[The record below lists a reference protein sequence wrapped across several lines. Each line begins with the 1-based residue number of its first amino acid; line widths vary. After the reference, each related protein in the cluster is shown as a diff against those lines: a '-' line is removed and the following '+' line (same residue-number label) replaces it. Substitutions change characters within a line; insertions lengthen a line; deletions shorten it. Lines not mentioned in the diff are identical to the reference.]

1 MKIVICFD
9 PSKIEN
15 LNLGKD
21 DYVLVNSEIKSN
33 SFNVVK
39 ITEGFINYK
48 DYKDCYDLAI
58 EDYFKSL
65 GLNYSIKML
74 IESISPGLYLH
85 NLRFCVFWI
94 KCFNEILNDACTEII
109 FTDYVDD
116 LSYFPYYEA
125 EGEIN
130 RKLFYCNYDFISAQ
144 IFKHAEL
151 YCNSNLNCKITIL
164 KKHSKINLRVRIF
177 LRRYFLFVVKVFFH
191 SYKILTTKNIIG
203 GDNLKNSFIVSTRS
217 LAHSHNLK
225 RFLAKNDNCLV
236 HACEGL
242 SFSSPNQNFLKGKSN
257 NIISQYQTLYII
269 DLIRAI
275 SACIKLYIN
284 CFKLVSVEIN
294 GSLLHMKSICIEGA
308 IMHLE
313 SELYARSLYNLCKNN
328 RKIKLILTSENISQY
343 PIWLKDRFKNT
354 NIKVFQIQTVGLDQ
368 LPLPNFL
375 FTDLFLFDSLKVYNF
390 FSRVFP
396 HHLSKLAYYGSLN
409 YEKKML
415 VEKRYLRKIIYFTQ
429 PYELNEQIRLVN
441 FLVSE
446 TMKRDIHLYIK
457 PHPREDIKLLL
468 SKIEQSVTVLHVNY
482 SVDDYSNCCDLAI
495 LRTSSITQDLILE
508 GIPVLNAL
516 ISNFDRTVKL
526 DFLNPLKINV
536 ITDYSSIIG
545 VLDSYKSY
553 TQSYYDFRIKYIEE
567 QGITKSVEEFSNFL
581 NNLKYNEF

>member
-1 MKIVICFD
+1 VKIVICFD

-15 LNLGKD
+15 LNLGKE

-33 SFNVVK
+33 SFNVIQ

-48 DYKDCYDLAI
+48 EYKDGYDLAI
-58 EDYFKSL
+58 EDYFKSHS
-65 GLNYSIKML
+65 LNDSVKKL

-144 IFKHAEL
+144 IFKYAEL
-151 YCNSNLNCKITIL
+151 HRNSNLNCKITIL
-164 KKHSKINLRVRIF
+164 KKHSKINLKIRIF

-191 SYKILTTKNIIG
+191 LYKIVTTKNISGI
-203 GDNLKNSFIVSTRS
+203 NNFKNSYIVSTRS
-217 LAHSHNLK
+217 VAHSLSLK

-242 SFSSPNQNFLKGKSN
+242 LFSSPNQIFLKGKSN

-269 DLIRAI
+269 DLIKAI

-294 GSLLHMKSICIEGA
+294 GGLLHMKSICIEGA

-328 RKIKLILTSENISQY
+328 KKIKLILTSENISPY
-343 PIWLKDRFKNT
+343 PIWLKDRFINT
-354 NIKVFQIQTVGLDQ
+354 NIKVFQIQTIGIDQ

-375 FTDLFLFDSLKVYNF
+375 FSDLFLCDSFKVYNF

-396 HHLSKLAYYGSLN
+396 HYLSKLAYWGSLN

-415 VEKRYLRKIIYFTQ
+415 VKKKHLRKIIYFTQ
-429 PYELNEQIRLVN
+429 PYELNEQVRFVN
-441 FLVSE
+441 FLISE
-446 TMKRDIHLYIK
+446 TIKRDIHLYIK
-457 PHPREDIKLLL
+457 PHPREDIKRLL
-468 SKIEQSVTVLHVNY
+468 SNIEQHVIVLPKSY
-482 SVDDYSNCCDLAI
+482 SFEDYSNCCDLAI

-508 GIPVLNAL
+508 GIPVLNVL

-526 DFLNPLKINV
+526 DFLNPLNINV
-536 ITDYSSIIG
+536 ISDYSSIIG

-553 TQSYYDFRIKYIEE
+553 TERYYEFRVKYLEE
-567 QGITKSVEEFSNFL
+567 QGITKSVEDFSNSL
-581 NNLKYNEF
+581 NIFEIQ